1 MQLTGNLF
9 MVCAPS
15 GAGKT
20 SLVAALLE
28 RHPEIHLSIS
38 STTRPRREGET
49 DGKHYHFVDTATF
62 QQRVRENAFLEHAE
76 VFGNHYGTSR
86 SEVEPYLGRDQDVL
100 LEIDW
105 QGARQVRTAMP
116 RARSIFILPPS
127 VDELERRLR
136 QRGQDSDDIIAR
148 RMAQARDE
156 ISRHNE
162 FEYVV
167 INDDFEQAITDL
179 EAIIGA
185 EKLRLQVQSAR
196 HAHLISSL
204 LCSR

>member
-49 DGKHYHFVDTATF
+49 DGQHYHFVDTETF
-62 QQRVRENAFLEHAE
+62 QKRVRENAFLEHAE

-136 QRGQDSDDIIAR
+136 QRGQDSDEIIAR

-185 EKLRLQVQSAR
+185 EKLRLQVQSVR
-196 HAHLISSL
+196 HAPLIEAL
-204 LCSR
+204 LRNT

>member
-49 DGKHYHFVDTATF
+49 DGEHYHFVNQETF
-62 QQRVRENAFLEHAE
+62 RQRIKDNAFLEHAE

-86 SEVEPYLGRDQDVL
+86 CEVEPYLAKDQDVL

-116 RARSIFILPPS
+116 RVRSIFILPPS
-127 VDELERRLR
+127 VAELERRLR
-136 QRGQDSDDIIAR
+136 QRGQDSDDIIAA
-148 RMAQARDE
+148 RMAQARSE

-167 INDDFEQAITDL
+167 INDDFEQAIVDL
-179 EAIIGA
+179 EAIIRA

-196 HAHLISSL
+196 HARLITSL
-204 LCSR
+204 LHSG